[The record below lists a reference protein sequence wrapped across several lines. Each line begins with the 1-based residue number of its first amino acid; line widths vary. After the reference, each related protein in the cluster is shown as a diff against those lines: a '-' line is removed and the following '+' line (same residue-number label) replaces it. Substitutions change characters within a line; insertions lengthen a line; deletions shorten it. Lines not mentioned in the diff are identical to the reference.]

1 MAEESANRA
10 GDGDGKEAPPTRH
23 PSPVTRHS
31 SSDPI
36 VRVEHLVARYGER
49 VILDDVSLEI
59 RRGEVFGIVGGSGCG
74 KTTLM
79 RHIIGLQQPA
89 SGRVSVDGEEIG
101 HLDEEHLKKVRR
113 KIGMAFQSGALF
125 GSMTVGENIALPLEE
140 YTSLPRETIE
150 MVVRIKLDMVGLD
163 GCERLKISELSGG
176 MKKRAGLARAMALDP
191 MILCFDEPSAG
202 LDPITSAELDQLI
215 VQINRS
221 LRTTVIVVTHELPSI
236 FTIATRVVMLD
247 TETRGIIAEG
257 DPRELRDRSADP
269 RVRAF
274 FNRAPAQLQGA
285 TREAPHGH

>member
-1 MAEESANRA
+1 MNAAA
-10 GDGDGKEAPPTRH
+10 GGKREAAL
-23 PSPVTRHS
+23 
-31 SSDPI
+31 PI
-36 VRVEHLVARYGER
+36 VRVERLVARYGER
-49 VILDDVSLEI
+49 VILNDVSLEI

-79 RHIIGLQQPA
+79 RHIVGLQRPA
-89 SGRVSVDGEEIG
+89 SGRVFVDGEEIG
-101 HLDEEHLKKVRR
+101 DLDEERLKGVRR

-140 YTSLPRETIE
+140 YTNLPRETID
-150 MVVRIKLDMVGLD
+150 MLVRIKLDMVGLD
-163 GCERLKISELSGG
+163 GCEKLKISELSGG

-221 LRTTVIVVTHELPSI
+221 LRTTLIVVTHELPSI

-247 TETRGIIAEG
+247 TGTRGIIAEG
-257 DPRELRDRSADP
+257 DPRELRDHSPDP

-274 FNRAPAQLQGA
+274 FNRAPELGRRAGA
-285 TREAPHGH
+285 GGADGH